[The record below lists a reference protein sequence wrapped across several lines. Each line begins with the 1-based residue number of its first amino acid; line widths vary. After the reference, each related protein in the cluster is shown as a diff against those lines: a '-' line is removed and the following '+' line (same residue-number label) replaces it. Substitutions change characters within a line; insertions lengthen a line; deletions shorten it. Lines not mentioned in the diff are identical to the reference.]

1 MIIRRPLQQ
10 IWVWCSGLRLPRFL
24 VSAVLL
30 GALALGGVSALR
42 ALQPAA
48 PAQILPGQ
56 ALAWD
61 IARAVGRSG
70 EVQISSG
77 SYLPGD
83 RVLLYTRTNLADQV
97 RVRSWAVAQLGPFA
111 ERLAKLSSRETL
123 TWVIDYGAAPGAQE
137 AISVPVGRAADP
149 AYYRY
154 VSAAPGLLI
163 DNGAAAAAP
172 AATAVPDA
180 KATAAP
186 AAGATA
192 ASVAG
197 ATTAPVA
204 KATAAPA
211 TAGTAAPDG
220 QSLLSTGFDESGG
233 APSVWLPLS
242 GSWGIANGIYSQS
255 DNTGYDF
262 ISMMNVDPQTNYRFA
277 AKLRLGDG
285 QMGGGFVYNAPSTTS
300 RAGAQNVDFDQN
312 GGFLRWGRYDDKG
325 AYVYQGGLAIAKPI
339 NDGQWHDLSLVTH
352 AGSSVVA
359 LDGTEIATITN
370 VSQAGHVGL
379 LTSMTKVDFD
389 SVQVSVLPE
398 IAGTTAPPV
407 VATAVLTTSAGFSDD
422 FADGDTKGWQVLSG
436 TWQNIQGTYQQTD
449 LTGSD
454 LGSVTPF
461 QSDSFTATVRL
472 QRIDGDIGAGLYF
485 NMAQRDSKSRSQMIN
500 YTQGGKA
507 LQWGHF
513 DDGGNFVFEGN
524 APVPDGNDGAWHTFG
539 ISVMGGNATFSL
551 DGNEIA
557 KDVKLTY
564 VSGYVGLLASHSKV
578 AFDDVQITPQ

>member
-1 MIIRRPLQQ
+1 MIIRRPLRQ
-10 IWVWCSGLRLPRFL
+10 IWVWCIGLRLPRFL
-24 VSAVLL
+24 VSVVLL

-48 PAQILPGQ
+48 PVQILPGQ
-56 ALAWD
+56 AVAWD
-61 IARAVGRSG
+61 IARAVARSG
-70 EVQISSG
+70 DVQTASG
-77 SYLPGD
+77 AYLPGD
-83 RVLLYTRTNLADQV
+83 RVLLYTRTSLADQA

-154 VSAAPGLLI
+154 VSAVPGLLVT
-163 DNGAAAAAP
+163 NGAAAAAP

-180 KATAAP
+180 KATTAP
-186 AAGATA
+186 AT
-192 ASVAG
+192 G

-204 KATAAPA
+204 KTTVAPA
-211 TAGTAAPDG
+211 AAGTAAPDG
-220 QSLLSTGFDESGG
+220 QSLLSTSFDESGG
-233 APSVWLPLS
+233 TPSIWLPLS

-277 AKLRLGDG
+277 AKVRLGDG

-325 AYVYQGGLAIAKPI
+325 AYVYQGGLAVAKPI

-352 AGSSVVA
+352 AGSSVIS

-370 VSQAGHVGL
+370 VSQTGHVGL

-389 SVQVSVLPE
+389 SVQVIILPE
-398 IAGTTAPPV
+398 LAGTAAPPV
-407 VATAVLTTSAGFSDD
+407 AATAVLTTATMFSDN

-454 LGSVTPF
+454 LGSVTPL
-461 QSDSFTATVRL
+461 QSGTFTATVRI
-472 QRIDGDIGAGLYF
+472 QRLDGDIGAGLYF

-539 ISVMGGNATFSL
+539 ISVADGKATFSL
-551 DGNEIA
+551 DGNEVA
-557 KDVKLTY
+557 KDVTLTY

-578 AFDDVQITPQ
+578 AFDDVQIMPQ